1 MSRYNEFA
9 EGLLGQIRQC
19 MFGLDEVTQL
29 TLVAL
34 YTDGHILLEGNPGTG
49 KTEFVKAMAGS
60 LNLDFGRIQFTPDL
74 MPSDVTGTE
83 MPVFGEGGISD
94 LQFKEGPI
102 FTSLLL
108 ADEINRA
115 TPKTQAAMLEGMA
128 ERQVTVLGVS
138 RPLGHPFMVL
148 ATQNPIDQEGTY
160 NLPEAQA
167 DRFMFKVVMPASRR
181 DIIRKIVDKV
191 SGNTEAVPGD
201 VRQGSRALPQ
211 SPDESQQQ
219 YEELKKRIK
228 EVGLPP
234 SVYMHIEN
242 MFLASDGRLDE
253 LEGVAEKQKGRLD
266 FLSKMITYGLGPRA
280 PISQALAAKAWA
292 LFFLPDP
299 DYATANCLA
308 GVTIPTLRHRLKLE
322 PGWENSY
329 RSHVASLPE
338 SEDLQLDKF
347 LADFSL
353 ACAPVDNDYQ
363 HSFRLAPQIDRIAQ
377 GEKW

>member
-1 MSRYNEFA
+1 MSRYSDFA
-9 EGLLGQIRQC
+9 EGLLGQIRQR
-19 MFGLDEVTQL
+19 MFGVDEVTQL

-49 KTEFVKAMAGS
+49 KTEFVKAMAES
-60 LNLDFGRIQFTPDL
+60 LNLGFGRIQFTPDL

-83 MPVFGEGGISD
+83 MPVFGDGGISN

-167 DRFMFKVVMPASRR
+167 DRFMFKVIMPPSRR
-181 DIIRKIVDKV
+181 EILRKIVDKV
-191 SGNTEAVPGD
+191 SGNIDTVPGV
-201 VRQGSRALPQ
+201 VREASKLLPQ

-219 YEELKKRIK
+219 YDELKKRIK
-228 EVGLPP
+228 EVLLPP
-234 SVYMHIEN
+234 SVYVHIEN
-242 MFLASDGRLDE
+242 MFLASDRRLDE
-253 LEGVAEKQKGRLD
+253 LEGVTEKQKSRLA
-266 FLSKMITYGLGPRA
+266 FLSEMITYGLGPRA
-280 PISQALAAKAWA
+280 SISQALAAKAWA
-292 LFFLPDP
+292 LFFLPNSE
-299 DYATANCLA
+299 YATANCLA
-308 GVTIPTLRHRLKLE
+308 GVAIPTLRHRLKLE
-322 PGWENSY
+322 PGWENNY
-329 RSHVASLPE
+329 RNHVASLAE
-338 SEDLQLDKF
+338 SGDLQLDKF

-363 HSFRLAPQIDRIAQ
+363 QSFRLAPQIDHIAQ
-377 GEKW
+377 GEQW